1 MRDGGASDGGGTAGA
16 PTWSRTRDRAE
27 GAPVTVAAGRPWWHH
42 VRVPA
47 FVLAALLLVE
57 VGVRAVEERLSID
70 VRHIN
75 RMDEIVTALVA
86 APGPSV
92 LFVGNSL
99 TREGVDLELM
109 RAGLAANGA
118 GEWNVAAV
126 YPDDTAVLDWLYLYD
141 RYVVENDAVPDVV
154 VVGFGIWHLE
164 DRPISRA
171 QAYRLG
177 RHFASDRMLGQLLG
191 TDLTTLTDRM
201 NVLLARYSAAFANRE
216 RVSRRVLALLPGYE
230 ESAQRVNDLLREPEE
245 AQASAPTY
253 GRLERF
259 VREVV
264 GSGAELV
271 LAAMPTRAGYDLDPE
286 LVRVAEAAGAR
297 VLDLRDVPGLT
308 AAMFADPLHLDDG
321 GAELF
326 SRHAAQELAPLLSP
340 AAAVR

>member
-1 MRDGGASDGGGTAGA
+1 VRDGGARDGGGTAGA
-16 PTWSRTRDRAE
+16 PTWTRTRDRAE

-109 RAGLAANGA
+109 RAGLAANRA

-164 DRPISRA
+164 DRPI
-171 QAYRLG
+171 
-177 RHFASDRMLGQLLG
+177 
-191 TDLTTLTDRM
+191 
-201 NVLLARYSAAFANRE
+201 
-216 RVSRRVLALLPGYE
+216 
-230 ESAQRVNDLLREPEE
+230 
-245 AQASAPTY
+245 
-253 GRLERF
+253 
-259 VREVV
+259 
-264 GSGAELV
+264 
-271 LAAMPTRAGYDLDPE
+271 
-286 LVRVAEAAGAR
+286 
-297 VLDLRDVPGLT
+297 
-308 AAMFADPLHLDDG
+308 
-321 GAELF
+321 
-326 SRHAAQELAPLLSP
+326 
-340 AAAVR
+340 